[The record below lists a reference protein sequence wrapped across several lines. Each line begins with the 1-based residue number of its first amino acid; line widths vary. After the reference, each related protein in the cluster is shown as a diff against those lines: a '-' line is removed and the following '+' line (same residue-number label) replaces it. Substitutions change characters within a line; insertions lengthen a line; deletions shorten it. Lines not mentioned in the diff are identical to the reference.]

1 MLLFDGDGYDMN
13 GFDRNGI
20 SEDAVCFSQIHKV
33 FNLES
38 DDLKWAFTERVIVE
52 DIKCVM
58 NGYFWR
64 EETAK
69 IAPDHLLLWSEI
81 LTWLALSRTCDRYNR
96 LWC

>member
-52 DIKCVM
+52 TSSV
-58 NGYFWR
+58 
-64 EETAK
+64 
-69 IAPDHLLLWSEI
+69 
-81 LTWLALSRTCDRYNR
+81 
-96 LWC
+96 